1 MKKLL
6 NFILLILT
14 INIGSIQL
22 AIAQTDSMNYF
33 LEKRKN
39 DIEPF
44 DSSKVKIDLESL
56 GLDVMDNNK
65 KDKSILIDNNQ
76 ANQAQPNKNAKQNA
90 VEIPKRPIL
99 SDEVRNEKSNISS
112 QANPIKSVDENKVN
126 LAIEKS
132 SQETE
137 NNKIIEQNEKAKTP
151 KINPYKAIN
160 EKKKRELANRL
171 KQESSMAKIVN
182 LKKNK
187 NKKNSLVEENLTS
200 DSDITIAKNKK
211 ENSKEIQKKIRTKN
225 EILNELRRIYLGDE
239 RDEKIQRLQQIDD
252 DFIDNEI
259 ITPRPK
265 DLSAFALDE
274 LPAFP
279 ILSPNRTEDNFHI
292 PCILTPRQKI
302 TMLFDAIK
310 DGDVLRFIE
319 IFKQVQNPNLQNE
332 HGDTLLTN
340 AILAKKYAIMA
351 EILAHGADP
360 DLPNQL
366 GYTPIEIA
374 VEMLDFIALKL
385 LVENRANINSIDRF
399 GRTYLMH
406 SSRVG
411 FLPAVDLF
419 VKNGIDINAVDNDGF
434 SALSIAYRHK
444 KEVVVQY
451 LIKNGSKQWME
462 RKNIPEKQTLINE
475 LENRWK

>member
-151 KINPYKAIN
+151 KINRYKAIN

-171 KQESSMAKIVN
+171 KQESGKAKIVN

-187 NKKNSLVEENLTS
+187 NKKNSLVEENLTP
-200 DSDITIAKNKK
+200 DSDFTIA
-211 ENSKEIQKKIRTKN
+211 NSKKN
-225 EILNELRRIYLGDE
+225 
-239 RDEKIQRLQQIDD
+239 
-252 DFIDNEI
+252 
-259 ITPRPK
+259 
-265 DLSAFALDE
+265 S
-274 LPAFP
+274 
-279 ILSPNRTEDNFHI
+279 H
-292 PCILTPRQKI
+292 
-302 TMLFDAIK
+302 
-310 DGDVLRFIE
+310 
-319 IFKQVQNPNLQNE
+319 
-332 HGDTLLTN
+332 
-340 AILAKKYAIMA
+340 
-351 EILAHGADP
+351 
-360 DLPNQL
+360 
-366 GYTPIEIA
+366 
-374 VEMLDFIALKL
+374 
-385 LVENRANINSIDRF
+385 
-399 GRTYLMH
+399 
-406 SSRVG
+406 
-411 FLPAVDLF
+411 
-419 VKNGIDINAVDNDGF
+419 
-434 SALSIAYRHK
+434 
-444 KEVVVQY
+444 
-451 LIKNGSKQWME
+451 
-462 RKNIPEKQTLINE
+462 
-475 LENRWK
+475 